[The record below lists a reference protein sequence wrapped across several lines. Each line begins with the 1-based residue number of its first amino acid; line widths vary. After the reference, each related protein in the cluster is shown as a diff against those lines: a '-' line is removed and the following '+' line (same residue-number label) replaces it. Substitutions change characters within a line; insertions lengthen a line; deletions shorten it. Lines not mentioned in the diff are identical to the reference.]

1 MDNFSELFTFSEP
14 TPIELLD
21 MAMKQMEYG
30 WEDRCVDECFD
41 LEHYTGLVAEE
52 VRSEIE
58 SIWLPIF
65 RNKKNLEFAFEA
77 LITTSTGSISADF
90 CQFYLD
96 VIRGKYEDK

>member
-1 MDNFSELFTFSEP
+1 MDNFSELFTFTEP

-21 MAMKQMEYG
+21 MAMKQMENG

-41 LEHYTGLVAEE
+41 LEHYTGLILNDV
-52 VRSEIE
+52 VSEIE

-77 LITTSTGSISADF
+77 LITTNTGSISADF